1 MASEYRVH
9 KTEQL
14 FEKGE
19 LMIEIVTRHVWDS
32 LESIEYVPWGYET
45 HVSEEI
51 RDIVTSDSFDDDPT
65 ARHIRSSPDF
75 FVVQQKP
82 DIIYFLECKSTVTPL
97 WSRNRIRKLSENA
110 GLQLPNELLR
120 WEDIGQ
126 LQAAA
131 YDNYIA
137 LKNFGGKVPLGMKV
151 AVLNYVAYH
160 ERLLLCDFIEK
171 ITEIGRYKVSNK
183 NTKGS
188 GEDFINFDVTQMRT
202 FEDFLIEEH
211 GVDPDYITPRIR
223 AACRELEEKI
233 PVDHDEGSP
242 LYTGLRT

>member
-1 MASEYRVH
+1 MASEYRVQ

-32 LESIEYVPWGYET
+32 LDSIEHVPWGYET
-45 HVSEEI
+45 HVSQEI
-51 RDIVTSDSFDDDPT
+51 RDIITSDSFDDDLT
-65 ARHIRSSPDF
+65 SRHIRSSPDF
-75 FVVQQKP
+75 FAVQQEP

-97 WSRNRIRKLSENA
+97 WSENRIGKISQKA
-110 GLQLPNELLR
+110 GKDLR

-126 LQAAA
+126 VEAAA
-131 YDNYIA
+131 YDNYMA
-137 LKNFGGKVPLGMKV
+137 LKNLGAKV

-160 ERLLLCDFIEK
+160 ERLLFCDFIEK

-183 NTKGS
+183 DTKGS

-202 FEDFLIEEH
+202 LEDFLIEEH
-211 GVDPDYITPRIR
+211 GIDPDYIAPMIR

-233 PVDHDEGSP
+233 PVDHDERSP
-242 LYTGLRT
+242 LYTGPKA